1 MKPAISLCFL
11 NMREVFYG
19 AVAFL
24 ATGPVWFYEVF
35 ITLGFLIGLVLLIL
49 WRVKQ
54 RGKVWCT
61 VSALLLVCS
70 VLFGCIGIYNAYF
83 RPKSTP
89 IDMTEQEITEFCDYL
104 LRDDHFQ
111 KEFLPASYASPS
123 VYEQPDYKQPD
134 GEGYK
139 TLYTE
144 AYKYVPCFVS
154 SSMTYRVREYPDA
167 ESAQAAFAETANADE
182 ANATLVEREDYT
194 VVFAPVKW
202 EAHYFNWNEG
212 FGFKTT
218 IRMACVHDRYIIIYE
233 EEACDVVKP
242 RFYKMA
248 EQELF
253 FDSSYAP
260 FEASLEYAD

>member
-1 MKPAISLCFL
+1 MKPAIPLCFL
-11 NMREVFYG
+11 NMREVLYG
-19 AVAFL
+19 VVAFL
-24 ATGPVWFYEVF
+24 AAGPVWFYEVF

-54 RGKVWCT
+54 KGKVWCT
-61 VSALLLVCS
+61 ISALLLVCS

-83 RPKSTP
+83 RPESAP

-104 LRDDHFQ
+104 LRDDNFQ

-144 AYKYVPCFVS
+144 AYKYVPCFLYS
-154 SSMTYRVREYPDA
+154 DMRYGLREYPDA
-167 ESAQAAFAETANADE
+167 ESAQAAFAEMADADE
-182 ANATLVEREDYT
+182 PNAVLVEREDYT

-202 EAHYFNWNEG
+202 ESYYFNWNKG
-212 FGFKTT
+212 WGSKTT
-218 IRMACVHDRYIIIYE
+218 IQMTCVYDRYIITYRE
-233 EEACDVVKP
+233 ECDFGKP

-248 EQELF
+248 KQELF
-253 FDSSYAP
+253 FDSSYTP

>member
-1 MKPAISLCFL
+1 M
-11 NMREVFYG
+11 
-19 AVAFL
+19 
-24 ATGPVWFYEVF
+24 
-35 ITLGFLIGLVLLIL
+35 
-49 WRVKQ
+49 
-54 RGKVWCT
+54 
-61 VSALLLVCS
+61 
-70 VLFGCIGIYNAYF
+70 
-83 RPKSTP
+83 
-89 IDMTEQEITEFCDYL
+89 
-104 LRDDHFQ
+104 
-111 KEFLPASYASPS
+111 
-123 VYEQPDYKQPD
+123 YEQPDYKQPD

-167 ESAQAAFAETANADE
+167 ESAQAAFAETADVDE
-182 ANATLVEREDYT
+182 PNATLVEREDYT

-212 FGFKTT
+212 HGFKTT
-218 IRMACVHDRYIIIYE
+218 IRMTCVHDRYIIIYE